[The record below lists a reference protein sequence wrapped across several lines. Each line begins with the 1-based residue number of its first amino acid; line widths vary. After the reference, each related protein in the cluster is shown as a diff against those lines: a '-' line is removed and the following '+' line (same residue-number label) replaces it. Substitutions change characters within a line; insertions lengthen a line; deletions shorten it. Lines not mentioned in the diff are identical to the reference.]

1 MKSNILHK
9 LFFLFISALIL
20 VLLFKKVEWHH
31 VYNIYLLANPIW
43 LLLGLLI
50 TLVGPFVITM
60 RWHYALLAQQISLP
74 FYRRFESIMV
84 AYTSH
89 IMTPSKTG
97 DVVKGLVLRDLA
109 PISMTTS
116 AVIAERLGDILV
128 LLLLGLCGAIY
139 ESYFTQA
146 VTFAS
151 ILIASLGIILVFP
164 INKSTKLSSFKFLNK
179 VFTIIIRGLTV
190 WKQNPACMLTSCAW
204 SLLQWLLAALQVYLF
219 YSAMGAHVPISFVMA
234 TFPIVTL
241 VSLVP
246 ISFSG
251 LGVREAAYMYFF
263 SAFAST
269 QVSIAV
275 SLTYFVCNYIFTA
288 LIGLIFLK
296 KILLNARP
304 SRQALNV

>member
-1 MKSNILHK
+1 LKSNIFHK
-9 LFFLFISALIL
+9 LFFLLISAFIL
-20 VLLFKKVEWHH
+20 VLLFKKVEWQR

-43 LLLGLLI
+43 LFSGLFI

-89 IMTPSKTG
+89 LMTPSKTG
-97 DVVKGLVLRDLA
+97 DVVKGFVLRDLA

-116 AVIAERLGDILV
+116 AVVAERLGDIFV

-139 ESYFTQA
+139 ESHFTQV
-146 VTFAS
+146 VTIAL
-151 ILIASLGIILVFP
+151 ILIASLGVILVFP
-164 INKSTKLSSFKFLNK
+164 INKSIKLSSFRLPNK
-179 VFTIIIRGLTV
+179 VLTILIRGITV
-190 WKQNPACMLTSCAW
+190 WKQNPVCMLTSCAW
-204 SLLQWLLAALQVYLF
+204 SLLQWLLAALQIYLF
-219 YSAMGAHVPISFVMA
+219 YSAMGVHIPISFVMA
-234 TFPIVTL
+234 TFPIATL
-241 VSLVP
+241 VSLFP

-251 LGVREAAYMYFF
+251 LGVREVVYIYFF
-263 SAFAST
+263 SAFASA

-288 LIGLIFLK
+288 LIGMIFFFISQCDVRSIEKLHQ
-296 KILLNARP
+296 L
-304 SRQALNV
+304 